1 MNIIKDTLNKERLRN
16 ESINSQAVLNKSLED
31 NVNLFMEFFQGDDTV
46 SVRYFS
52 NREQENIK
60 FCIIYINGM
69 VDVETA
75 NVALIK
81 PIIQSTFPK
90 NFEGNMDVI
99 LGQVIISNNAEK
111 LCNIDELVVR
121 ILRGES
127 VLLMDK
133 CDEALAV
140 CTKGWKSR
148 SISEPENEKVQRGS
162 KEGFV
167 EPVLVNLSMI
177 RRRLPTPNLK
187 FKKLVIGV
195 QSKTDVYV
203 CYLDNIVNKQ
213 ILDEL
218 LKRLRNISYD
228 GILASGII
236 GELIEDSPYSIFDTL
251 GSTERPDT
259 AASLLL
265 TGRIIVLA
273 DGSPTALTLPF
284 LFEEYF
290 RANEDYYINIYFS
303 SISRLIRILSFII
316 TVLAP
321 GLYVAILTFHQEMIP
336 TPLLYSLS
344 ASREGIPFPTIVET
358 LGLLFVFEILREAG
372 LRITLQMGQS
382 ISILGAL
389 VLGTAAVDARIV
401 SAPVIIIVAVSG
413 LTGMM
418 TLKIKGASIIIRLAM
433 VLLAGFLGLYG
444 MVFGIIAIVLH
455 LCSLRSFGVP
465 YLLTLTSLKPE
476 MTLDTAI
483 RAPLWFL
490 EKRINFIAGENKEY
504 IGEKE

>member
-1 MNIIKDTLNKERLRN
+1 MKNKRRLRN
-16 ESINSQAVLNKSLED
+16 ESINSKKALNKSLED
-31 NVNLFMEFFQGDDTV
+31 NVNLFMEFFKDDDTV

-52 NREQENIK
+52 NREQDMIK
-60 FCIIYINGM
+60 FCIIYIDGM
-69 VDVETA
+69 VDPETV
-75 NVALIK
+75 NRNILQ
-81 PIIQSTFPK
+81 PIIQRTFPK
-90 NFEGNMDVI
+90 NFYGNMDVVLEQI
-99 LGQVIISNNAEK
+99 VIANNAEK
-111 LCNIDELVVR
+111 LCNVDELVVR

-133 CDEALAV
+133 SDEAIAI

-148 SISEPENEKVQRGS
+148 SITEPENEKVQRGP

-218 LKRLRNISYD
+218 LKRLKNISYD
-228 GILASGII
+228 GILSTGTL
-236 GELIEDSPYSIFDTL
+236 GELIEDAPYSCFDTI

-259 AASLLL
+259 AAALML

-290 RANEDYYINIYFS
+290 RSNEDYYINIYFS
-303 SISRLIRILSFII
+303 SISRIIRILSFII

-321 GLYVAILTFHQEMIP
+321 GLYVAILTFHQEMVP

-344 ASREGIPFPTIVET
+344 AAREGIPFPTILET

-401 SAPVIIIVAVSG
+401 SAPVIIVVAISG

-418 TLKIKGASIIIRLAM
+418 TLKIKGASIIIRLIM

-444 MVFGIIAIVLH
+444 MVFGIMAIVFH
-455 LCSLRSFGVP
+455 LCTLRSFGVP

-476 MTLDTAI
+476 MVLDTAI
-483 RAPLWFL
+483 RAPIWFL
-490 EKRINFIAGENKEY
+490 EKRIRFIAGENRGH

>member
-1 MNIIKDTLNKERLRN
+1 VNIIKDTMNNERLRN
-16 ESINSQAVLNKSLED
+16 ENINSQKVLNKSLED
-31 NVNLFMEFFQGDDTV
+31 NVNLFMEFFQDDDTV

-52 NREQENIK
+52 NQEQGSIK
-60 FCIIYINGM
+60 FCIIYIDGM
-69 VDVETA
+69 VDPETA
-75 NVALIK
+75 NRNIIK

-90 NFEGNMDVI
+90 NFEVNMDVVLEQI
-99 LGQVIISNNAEK
+99 VSANHAEK
-111 LCNIDELVVR
+111 LCNVDELVVR

-133 CDEALAV
+133 SDEAITV

-148 SISEPENEKVQRGS
+148 SVSEPENEKVQRGP

-177 RRRLPTPNLK
+177 RRRLPTPSLK
-187 FKKLVIGV
+187 FKKIVIGV

-213 ILDEL
+213 ILNEL
-218 LKRLRNISYD
+218 LKRLENVSYD
-228 GILASGII
+228 GIFSSGTL

-290 RANEDYYINIYFS
+290 RANEDYYINFYFS

-321 GLYVAILTFHQEMIP
+321 GLYVAILTFHQEMVP

-372 LRITLQMGQS
+372 LRITLQIGQS

-401 SAPVIIIVAVSG
+401 SAPVIIVVAISG

-418 TLKIKGASIIIRLAM
+418 TLKIKGASIIIRLMM

-476 MTLDTAI
+476 EIKDTAI
-483 RAPLWFL
+483 RAPIWFL